1 MSQESGSKPGIFILP
16 SFSSEQSRM
25 SFFLLPSSFCYNY
38 CRLQLIKLMK
48 RLLTFLL
55 LFIISTVLPFGCS
68 RPSSNQQQV
77 LNIYNYATYIAPK
90 VIAQFEKENN
100 VKIQYDTFEDSDA
113 LYAKLKQGNPGYD
126 VIFPADYM
134 VKIMAGENIIE
145 PLNVN
150 NIPNLKNLD
159 RRFINQSFDP
169 GNKYSFPYQW
179 GTMGIGYNLKATQS
193 EINSWAAMFD
203 PKYTGK
209 IAWQDNLRYTFAGVL
224 MYLGF
229 DPNTTNPVEINQARD
244 LLIKSKNVIS
254 AFVPDTGQLLLDQG
268 EVNVA
273 MEWSGDIFQVMKEN
287 PNLRYAIPKEG
298 TILFSDNMAIPK
310 GAPHK
315 ELAEKFI
322 NFILQ
327 PEVGAQISN
336 FTHYGSPNQAAI
348 DKGLIDQKDLKNPQI
363 YPPTEVFSK
372 MKFLEDVGKATALYD
387 RAWTEVKAG
396 VGK

>member
-1 MSQESGSKPGIFILP
+1 
-16 SFSSEQSRM
+16 
-25 SFFLLPSSFCYNY
+25 
-38 CRLQLIKLMK
+38 MK
-48 RLLTFLL
+48 RLFTLIL
-55 LFIISTVLPFGCS
+55 LFIISAMLPFGCS
-68 RPSSNQQQV
+68 RTSVNQPQV
-77 LNIYNYATYIAPK
+77 LNIYNYATYVAPEA
-90 VIAQFEKENN
+90 IAQFEKENN
-100 VKIQYDTFEDSDA
+100 VKIQYDTFDDSDA

-145 PLNVN
+145 PLNVT
-150 NIPNLKNLD
+150 NIPNIKNLD
-159 RRFINQSFDP
+159 PRFMNQTFDP

-179 GTMGIGYNLKATQS
+179 GTMGIGYNLKATQG

-209 IAWQDNLRYTFAGVL
+209 IAWQDNARYTFAGVL

-229 DPNTTNPVEINQARD
+229 DPNTTNPEEINKARD
-244 LLIKSKNVIS
+244 LLIKSNKIVA
-254 AFVPDTGQLLLDQG
+254 AFVPDTGQVLLDQG
-268 EVNVA
+268 EVNVT

-322 NFILQ
+322 NFVLQ
-327 PEVGAQISN
+327 PEIGAKISN
-336 FTHYGSPNQAAI
+336 FTHYGSPNKAAI
-348 DKGLIDQKDLKNPQI
+348 DQGLIDQKDLKNPQI
-363 YPPTEVFSK
+363 YPPAEVFGK

-387 RAWTEVKAG
+387 RAWTEVKASA
-396 VGK
+396 GK

>member
-1 MSQESGSKPGIFILP
+1 
-16 SFSSEQSRM
+16 
-25 SFFLLPSSFCYNY
+25 
-38 CRLQLIKLMK
+38 MK

-55 LFIISTVLPFGCS
+55 LFMLSAMLPFGCS
-68 RPSSNQQQV
+68 RTGGNQQQV
-77 LNIYNYATYIAPK
+77 LSIYNYSSYIAPEA
-90 VIAQFEKENN
+90 IAQFEKENN
-100 VKIQYDTFEDSDA
+100 VKIQYDTFENSDA

-134 VKIMAGENIIE
+134 VRIMASENILE
-145 PLNVN
+145 PLNLP
-150 NIPNLKNLD
+150 NIPNQKNLD
-159 RRFINQSFDP
+159 SNFTSQTFDP
-169 GNKYSFPYQW
+169 GNKYSLPYQW
-179 GTMGIGYNLKATQS
+179 GTMGIGYNLKATKG

-209 IAWQDNLRYTFAGVL
+209 IAWQDDARYTFSAVL

-229 DPNTTNPVEINQARD
+229 DPNTTNPEEINKARD
-244 LLIKSKNVIS
+244 LLIKSNNIIA
-254 AFVPDTGQLLLDQG
+254 AFVPDTGQALLDQG
-268 EVNVA
+268 EVNVT

-298 TILFSDNMAIPK
+298 TIVFSDNMAIPK

-322 NFILQ
+322 NFVLQ

-336 FTHYGSPNQAAI
+336 FTHYGSPNKAAI
-348 DKGLIDQKDLKNPQI
+348 VQGLIDPKDLTNPQI
-363 YPPTEVFSK
+363 YPPAEVFGK
-372 MKFLEDVGKATALYD
+372 MKFLQDVGKATALYD

-396 VGK
+396 AGK

>member
-1 MSQESGSKPGIFILP
+1 
-16 SFSSEQSRM
+16 
-25 SFFLLPSSFCYNY
+25 
-38 CRLQLIKLMK
+38 MK

-55 LFIISTVLPFGCS
+55 LFMLSAMLPFGCS
-68 RPSSNQQQV
+68 RTGGNQQQV
-77 LNIYNYATYIAPK
+77 LNIYNYSSYIAPEA
-90 VIAQFEKENN
+90 IAQFEKENN
-100 VKIQYDTFEDSDA
+100 VKIQYDTFENSDA

-134 VKIMAGENIIE
+134 VRIMVSENILE
-145 PLNVN
+145 PLNFQ
-150 NIPNLKNLD
+150 NIPNQKNLD
-159 RRFINQSFDP
+159 ARFINQTFDP
-169 GNKYSFPYQW
+169 GNKYSLPYQW
-179 GTMGIGYNLKATQS
+179 GTMGIGYNLKATQG

-209 IAWQDNLRYTFAGVL
+209 IAWQDDARYTFSAVL

-229 DPNTTNPVEINQARD
+229 DPNTTNPEEINKARD
-244 LLIKSKNVIS
+244 LLIKSNNIIA
-254 AFVPDTGQLLLDQG
+254 AFVPDTGQALLDQG
-268 EVNVA
+268 EVNVT

-298 TILFSDNMAIPK
+298 TIVFSDNMAIPK

-322 NFILQ
+322 NFVLQ

-336 FTHYGSPNQAAI
+336 FTHYGSPNKAAI
-348 DKGLIDQKDLKNPQI
+348 VQGLIDPKDLTNPQI
-363 YPPTEVFSK
+363 YPPAEVFGK
-372 MKFLEDVGKATALYD
+372 MKFLQDVGKATALYD

-396 VGK
+396 AGK